1 MFELPLEVPLQLI
14 DNTIRQF
21 NAGQILVALFV
32 VAILGTLPLKSMKA
46 VAINII
52 LFGTILVVTPTS
64 LTGDQIIYRLLG
76 VALLVVGPMLFVAAR
91 R

>member
-32 VAILGTLPLKSMKA
+32 VAVLGTLPLKSMKA